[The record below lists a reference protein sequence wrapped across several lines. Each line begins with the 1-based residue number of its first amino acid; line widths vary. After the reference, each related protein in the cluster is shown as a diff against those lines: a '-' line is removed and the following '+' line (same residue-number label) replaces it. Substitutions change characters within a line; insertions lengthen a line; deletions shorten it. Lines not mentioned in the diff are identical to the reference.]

1 MTITITM
8 KKFIKTIG
16 ASFLGLSLFAT
27 LAGGTM
33 VGTAEINTAF
43 AAPLASE
50 SGIVTDYTEKEM
62 VIYVGDGCPHCAV
75 VEEYVKKA
83 EIDKYL
89 NIEFK
94 EVYNDR
100 DNAVN
105 FHEEA
110 TRLGVSLGS
119 IGVPFLVVGNAH
131 FVGDKPIISFLDNQ
145 VNLLEEK
152 NKPVVDP
159 GEGDN
164 GDEGGVVNP
173 VKNGGDSE
181 GTGTPGDIGGEVVD
195 EGPEKMSIALV
206 VGAALVDA
214 VNPCAF
220 AVLIIL
226 LTTILSG
233 GNKKRALWSGLLFS
247 LAIFISYLAM
257 GFGLYSAIASAGIS
271 TTFMK
276 VIAIVAII
284 LGLFNLK
291 DALRYGKWFK
301 MEVPMS
307 WRPKMKALL
316 QSVTSPGGAFVIG
329 FLISLFLLPCTSGP
343 YIVILGMLG
352 AQETFG
358 SAAWL
363 LVLYNLIFVAPM
375 LFITLAVYKGFSVE
389 KAEEIRQKRIKAL
402 HLVAGVLL
410 IIMGIVIWFD
420 FM

>member
-1 MTITITM
+1 M
-8 KKFIKTIG
+8 KFFSKIFT
-16 ASFLGLSLFAT
+16 GLTVSA
-27 LAGGTM
+27 LAGLMLAGSAM
-33 VGTAEINTAF
+33 

-50 SGIVTDYTEKEM
+50 SQVVANYTEEEIT
-62 VIYVGDGCPHCAV
+62 IYVGDGCPHCAV
-75 VEEYVKKA
+75 VEEYV
-83 EIDKYL
+83 EDEGVEEYL
-89 NIEFK
+89 DVEFK

-100 DNAVN
+100 GNAAE
-105 FHEEA
+105 FHERA
-110 TRLGVSLGS
+110 TELGLPLGS
-119 IGVPFLVVGNAH
+119 LGVPFLVVGDEH
-131 FVGDKPIISFLDNQ
+131 FVGDKPIIAFFEEQ
-145 VNLLEEK
+145 IGLLEDDE
-152 NKPVVDP
+152 PVVEPGGGTVDDP
-159 GEGDN
+159 D
-164 GDEGGVVNP
+164 GGVD
-173 VKNGGDSE
+173 GSGD
-181 GTGTPGDIGGEVVD
+181 
-195 EGPEKMSIALV
+195 GPEELSIALV
-206 VGAALVDA
+206 VGAALADA

-220 AVLIIL
+220 AVLVIL
-226 LTTILSG
+226 LTSILAG

-276 VIAIVAII
+276 VIAVVAII

-307 WRPKMKALL
+307 WRPKMKSVL

-343 YIVILGMLG
+343 YIVILSMLG

-358 SAAWL
+358 NAAWL

-375 LFITLAVYKGFSVE
+375 LFITLAVYKGFAVE
-389 KAEEIRQKRIKAL
+389 KAEEMRQKRIKAL
-402 HLVAGVLL
+402 HLIAGVILV
-410 IIMGIVIWFD
+410 IMGIVIWFD